1 MCLYGTFRD
10 RNIVFPRTENDERK
24 NRRLRCR
31 CTGIKARLANCALG
45 FKYFD
50 VPEIWP
56 RVLPDVAPT
65 SYANIYDRLSL
76 ANLLEFG
83 CLPSL
88 RALWGK
94 SIFSVLK

>member
-1 MCLYGTFRD
+1 MAFRD
-10 RNIVFPRTENDERK
+10 GSVVFPRTENDERK
-24 NRRLRCR
+24 SRRLQCR

-56 RVLPDVAPT
+56 RVLPDAAPT
-65 SYANIYDRLSL
+65 SCANIYDRLSL

-83 CLPSL
+83 YLPSL
-88 RALWGK
+88 RALRGR